1 MRFISNNFRS
11 EGSPI
16 IIDYKYGN
24 VTGQD
29 AVDMVYLLGTKL
41 NEDSPY
47 VENIKLK
54 IIEGETNKETTIE
67 FENEGGYNFNLFL
80 GDFTGDKK
88 DDILIRGDTGG
99 SGGYTYNHII
109 SYLDGEFK
117 EIFNGEAFEREY
129 KYSAVYKD
137 NFKLELTCI
146 NLSKRYIMD
155 LTSSDSL
162 YLSLVYDDKGN
173 LREPKEASVLGINGL
188 IPTDLDPD
196 KIYRIYI
203 LQRIIGQANS
213 DNLGLVQTWMEW
225 DGIKFK
231 TFIQTVGILG
241 GEITEIKPQGEN
253 MRKCE
258 AKHRYQN
265 KPENKEK
272 DKIRHRKNK
281 VSKEIGNNDLI
292 MDLNKQRV
300 KNSNLNSSTRA
311 DSNEIKVLRPFP
323 QHVTYEKGT
332 IKPTGYT
339 QVQMDNVVKKLYDEW
354 KAKYLKQNQKSLDQ
368 YYVFYNLEG
377 ILMPKNAVSVSE
389 SHGHGM
395 ILTALMAGYDKD
407 AKKYFDGLYRFY
419 KAHPSSNNP
428 FLMSW
433 QQVIDT
439 SGNIIDTT
447 DDGKDSATDGD
458 MDIAYALLLA
468 NKQWGSKGEID
479 YLKEGNKIINA
490 ILNSDVN
497 HGLWS
502 LKLGDWVED
511 NNPKYGTGTRT
522 SDFMLDH
529 LRAFL
534 NVTAN
539 NNWKKVINKTYSI
552 AKELYE
558 NFAPNTGLLP
568 DFALMEKGVY
578 RPAPPNYLEGPYDGN
593 YSWNACRT
601 PWRLPLD
608 YLLLG
613 VNTGIPLLSK
623 LNAWIR
629 AKTGEEPSKIRA
641 GYYLNGEDLPNSA
654 TNTLAFVAPFAVS
667 AMIEVKN
674 QQWLN
679 KLWSRMNN
687 PTSSDD
693 YYYSRTINL
702 LCSIVLSGNWWF
714 PK

>member
-11 EGSPI
+11 EGSLI
-16 IIDYKYGN
+16 IIDYKYGD
-24 VTGQD
+24 VTGEGT
-29 AVDMVYLLGTKL
+29 VDMVYLLGTKL

-54 IIEGETNKETTIE
+54 IIEGATNKETTIE
-67 FENEGGYNFNLFL
+67 FENEGGYNFSLFL
-80 GDFTGDKK
+80 GDFNGDKK
-88 DDILIRGDTGG
+88 DEILIRGDTGG

-109 SYLDGEFK
+109 SYTHGEYK
-117 EIFNGEAFEREY
+117 EIFNGEDFEREY

-137 NFKLELTCI
+137 NFKLEVTSI
-146 NLSKRYIMD
+146 NLNKRYIVD
-155 LTSSDSL
+155 LTDSDKF
-162 YLSLVYDDKGN
+162 YLNLVYDDKGI
-173 LREPKEASVLGINGL
+173 LKEPTEASVSGINGL
-188 IPTDLDPD
+188 IPTDLNPD
-196 KIYRIYI
+196 KVYRIYI
-203 LQRIIGQANS
+203 LQRIIGQANA
-213 DNLGLVQTWMEW
+213 DNLGVVQTWMEW
-225 DGIKFK
+225 DGNKFR
-231 TFIQTVGILG
+231 TFIQTVGVLG
-241 GEITEIKPQGEN
+241 GDITEEEPKDKM
-253 MRKCE
+253 MRKYE
-258 AKHRYQN
+258 SKHTS
-265 KPENKEK
+265 KIKHENKEK
-272 DKIRHRKNK
+272 DKEKHRKNK
-281 VSKEIGNNDLI
+281 ASKMIKNNDLSI
-292 MDLNKQRV
+292 DFKNHKDEKSKPSLNKRSD
-300 KNSNLNSSTRA
+300 NIET
-311 DSNEIKVLRPFP
+311 KVLRPFP
-323 QHVTYEKGT
+323 QHVTYRSGT
-332 IKPTGYT
+332 IRPTGFK
-339 QVQMDNVVKKLYDEW
+339 QEQLDNIVKKLYDEW
-354 KAKYLKQNQKSLDQ
+354 KVKYLKQNVKIPEQ

-433 QQVIDT
+433 QQVIDP

-468 NKQWGSKGEID
+468 DKQWGSKGEID
-479 YLKEGNKIINA
+479 YLKEGKKIINA

-529 LRAFL
+529 LRAFF
-534 NVTAN
+534 NVTAD
-539 NNWKKVINKTYSI
+539 NNWMKVINKTYSI

-558 NFAPNTGLLP
+558 KFAPKTGLLP
-568 DFALMEKGVY
+568 DFALMVKGEY

-593 YSWNACRT
+593 YNWNACRT

-613 VNTGIPLLSK
+613 VNTGIPLLTK
-623 LNAWIR
+623 LNTWVR
-629 AKTGEEPSKIRA
+629 AKTGEDPSKIRA

-667 AMIEVKN
+667 AMIDGKN